1 MYRGRQTAYSA
12 VAVLAL
18 LTVVAAS
25 GFGAPKV
32 MLNDQEVADGD
43 MLVVIQT
50 SLLLPARVLFDALGA
65 QTSYEPDQQ
74 HKITA
79 TRDGKVLVM
88 WLGNQLATLD
98 DVPLDFEATPTR
110 VRKTNYVPVRDVVEA
125 FGGTVKYDRANET
138 ALITIAAGGVT
149 PPPPPGETK
158 TMEGVALQVFKTDPL
173 QMLLRDNVTN
183 KTELVPLAAQCQ
195 VATGQPGQVA
205 TPAQVSDI
213 KAGDQV
219 VVKLI
224 NGDAHEILIK
234 TSGVTPDPVAPDLQ
248 HMRVKLLGVTGK
260 YLLLPGNNSLLVAD
274 NAVILDQ
281 YGQAI
286 ALNALGPKDR
296 VLVIVDTK
304 QNFAVRVVREASGGA
319 VAQDTTPPVFIGIAP
334 EHNATVTNHS
344 PKVRARFQD
353 AQSGIN
359 KAATTMIFDYQDV
372 TAQCDLGDDYVEYLP
387 QNLADG
393 FHSVDVTI
401 TDRAGNS
408 NRNQWGFVVHSPVG
422 KEILSVNHNAT
433 GPLTAGEVLQITVQ
447 VARPGGEMKWDIGTW
462 KKGLQAN
469 RMGNSNLYTG
479 LYQVQNGDAVTAKLK
494 AHYRPPGANW
504 SAAESATAVVIS
516 AKMPGAI
523 KVTQPTEGD
532 VIGNTMVVAGTAPH
546 NHRVRVKVRFNKQ
559 RFFDMSQDL
568 PEQIVDVKAN
578 GTWQTEPFQTDLGLL
593 GKADTYD
600 IRAELLAKNSD
611 AVIAVKK
618 LTVKGK

>member
-1 MYRGRQTAYSA
+1 MYSSTRTVYSV

-32 MLNDQEVADGD
+32 MLNDQEIADGN
-43 MLVVIQT
+43 MLVVIQN
-50 SLLLPARVLFDALGA
+50 SLLLPVRVLFDALGA
-65 QTSYEPDQQ
+65 QTTYEPDQQ

-79 TRDGKVLVM
+79 TRDGKTLTM
-88 WLGNQLATLD
+88 WLGNQLATLG
-98 DVPLDFEATPTR
+98 DVPLSFAATPMR

-125 FGGTVKYDRANET
+125 FGGTVKHDRANET
-138 ALITIAAGGVT
+138 AYITIAQGGVT

-158 TMEGVALQVFKTDPL
+158 TIDGVALQVFQTDPI
-173 QMLLRDNVTN
+173 QMLLRDNATN
-183 KTELVPLAAQCQ
+183 KTELVPLLAQCQ
-195 VATGQPGQVA
+195 VSKGEPGQVA

-224 NGDAHEILIK
+224 KGYAHEILIK
-234 TSGVTPDPVAPDLQ
+234 TPGGTPDPGVPNLQ
-248 HMRVKLLGVTGK
+248 HMRVELLGVTGK

-274 NAVILDQ
+274 NATILDQ

-286 ALNALGPKDR
+286 ALNVLGPKDR
-296 VLVIVDTK
+296 VLIIIDTK
-304 QNFAVRVVREASGGA
+304 HNFAVRVVREASGGA
-319 VAQDTTPPVFIGIAP
+319 VAQDTTPPVFIGNAP
-334 EHNATVTNHS
+334 THNATLTNDS
-344 PKVRARFQD
+344 PKVRARFKD

-372 TAQCDLGDDYVEYLP
+372 TWRCDVGDDYVEYVP

-393 FHSVDVTI
+393 FHSVDVTVI
-401 TDRAGNS
+401 DRVGNS
-408 NRNQWGFVVHSPVG
+408 NRNQWGFVVRSPVG
-422 KEILSVNHNAT
+422 KEILSVTHNAT
-433 GPLTAGEVLQITVQ
+433 ATLTAGEVLQITVQ
-447 VARPGGEMKWDIGTW
+447 VARPGGEMKWDIGAW
-462 KKGLQAN
+462 KQGLKAN
-469 RMGNSNLYTG
+469 RMGNTNLYTG
-479 LYQVQNGDAVTAKLK
+479 LYQVQNGDAVTTKLK
-494 AHYRPPGANW
+494 AHYRPPAGKW
-504 SAAESATAVVIS
+504 SAAESATAVTIS
-516 AKMPGAI
+516 AKIPGAV

-532 VIGNTMVVAGTAPH
+532 VVGKTMVVAGTAPAA
-546 NHRVRVKVRFNKQ
+546 HRVRVKVRFNKQ

-568 PEQIVDVKAN
+568 PEQIVDVAAN
-578 GTWQTEPFQTDLGLL
+578 GTWKTEPFETDLGLL

-600 IRAELLAKNSD
+600 IRAELLAANSD